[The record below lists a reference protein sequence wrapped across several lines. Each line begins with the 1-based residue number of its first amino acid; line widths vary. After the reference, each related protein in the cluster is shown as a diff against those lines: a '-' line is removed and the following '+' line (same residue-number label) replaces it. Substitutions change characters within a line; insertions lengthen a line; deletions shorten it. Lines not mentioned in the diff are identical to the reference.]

1 MYSGILNL
9 YATTHIGVVGKVS
22 IRIDIVAVH
31 EESTET
37 ALTTCCRFVACIGK
51 EFATLG
57 ILPVVA
63 YVLGVYHLLGRTSV
77 ERHTTWTA
85 SVCLVDIPV
94 GIVVCVCTW

>member
-1 MYSGILNL
+1 MYGRILNL

-37 ALTTCCRFVACIGK
+37 ALTTSCRFVACIGEK
-51 EFATLG
+51 LATLG

-63 YVLGVYHLLGRTSV
+63 YVLGIYHLLGRTSID
-77 ERHTTWTA
+77 R
-85 SVCLVDIPV
+85 LVLAL
-94 GIVVCVCTW
+94 GAELK